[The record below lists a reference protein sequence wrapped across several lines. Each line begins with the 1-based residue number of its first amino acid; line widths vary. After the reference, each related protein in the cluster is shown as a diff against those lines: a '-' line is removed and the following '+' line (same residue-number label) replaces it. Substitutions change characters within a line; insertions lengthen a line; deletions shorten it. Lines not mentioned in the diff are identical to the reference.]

1 VDSAVVEIVPHA
13 PPHFTPDDEIRL
25 RTLTRAVFQW
35 RRKQMQKILRDHP
48 DLAADRAALDE
59 AAVDLGLDLVRRPE
73 TFAWTELLAL
83 ARRLVS
89 G

>member
-1 VDSAVVEIVPHA
+1 
-13 PPHFTPDDEIRL
+13 
-25 RTLTRAVFQW
+25 
-35 RRKQMQKILRDHP
+35 MQKILRDHP